1 VVVGGNGNKTQ
12 PTVKMNET
20 KELYL
25 ESLNR
30 AIQFIENNLD
40 KKILL
45 KDVASEAFLSEYHFH
60 RIFNPHCV
68 ERPNLGLKKNIFAKF
83 QTILG

>member
-45 KDVASEAFLSEYHFH
+45 KDVANEAFLSEYHFH
-60 RIFNPHCV
+60 RIFKSLTGETV
-68 ERPNLGLKKNIFAKF
+68 KEFLL
-83 QTILG
+83 

>member
-12 PTVKMNET
+12 PTVEMNET

-45 KDVASEAFLSEYHFH
+45 KDVASEAFLSELS
-60 RIFNPHCV
+60 IP
-68 ERPNLGLKKNIFAKF
+68 G
-83 QTILG
+83 